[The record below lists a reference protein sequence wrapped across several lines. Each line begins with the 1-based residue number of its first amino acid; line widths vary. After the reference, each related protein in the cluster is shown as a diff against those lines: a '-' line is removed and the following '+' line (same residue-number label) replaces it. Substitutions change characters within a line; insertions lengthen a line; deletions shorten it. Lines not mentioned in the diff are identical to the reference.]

1 MSSDIRRESRAD
13 LPLDRRP
20 VIVALAG
27 PNGAGKTTFYH
38 AHLQPAALR
47 FINADVLAR
56 ELNLDPYAAARV
68 ADALRRQLVAQRES
82 FVFETVFSDP
92 VGDKLTFL
100 KEAAKKDY
108 TIILCFI
115 GISGPEVSE
124 ERVAMRVSQGGH
136 DVPAEKLVA
145 GLPHTT
151 AASRLTRLPR
161 TLANLKTAI
170 RELPQVWIFDN
181 DDLRTPFRQ
190 VAVFENGQ
198 RVTLNEPVPEWL
210 TPLLA

>member
-1 MSSDIRRESRAD
+1 MSSGRSRKSRPD
-13 LPLDRRP
+13 PPLDRRP

-38 AHLQPAALR
+38 AHLQPAGLR

-56 ELNLDPYAAARV
+56 ELGLDPYAAARA
-68 ADALRRQLVAQRES
+68 ADVLRRQLVEQRES

-92 VGDKLTFL
+92 VGDKLAFL
-100 KEAAKKDY
+100 KETAAKGY
-108 TIILCFI
+108 TVVVCFI
-115 GISGPEVSE
+115 GISGPDVSE

-136 DVPAEKLVA
+136 DVPAEKLV
-145 GLPHTT
+145 
-151 AASRLTRLPR
+151 TRYPR

-170 RELPQVWIFDN
+170 RELPHVWIFDN

-190 VAVFENGQ
+190 AAVFDNDQ
-198 RVTLNEPVPEWL
+198 RVTLNEPTPGWL
-210 TPLLA
+210 TLLLA